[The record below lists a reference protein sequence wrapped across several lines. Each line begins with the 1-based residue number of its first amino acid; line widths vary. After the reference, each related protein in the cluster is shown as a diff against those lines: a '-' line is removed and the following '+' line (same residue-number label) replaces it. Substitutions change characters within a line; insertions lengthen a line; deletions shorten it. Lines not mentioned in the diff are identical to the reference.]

1 MADSLEKQ
9 PDWQKKIRCPR
20 LGGPVTFDY
29 CKVESGKLP
38 CSRTLTCWELV
49 FDVEGFLRGCMD
61 PAAFEKCF
69 RDAAKPKV
77 VTLIE
82 LIEQARQ
89 TLKKKDES

>member
-1 MADSLEKQ
+1 MADLHAKQ

-20 LGGPVTFDY
+20 LGGLVSFEY
-29 CKVESGKLP
+29 CKVESGELP

-49 FDVEGFLRGCMD
+49 FDVEGFLRGSMN
-61 PAAFEKCF
+61 PAAFEECF
-69 RDAAKPKV
+69 RDAVKPKV